1 MGESKIMSDYPLLSL
16 NIGKVQISTYKGKEA
31 RSAIGKSKV
40 DYAVSLSD
48 LGFAG
53 DEQAD
58 LVNHGGADKAI
69 CVYSYDHYAR
79 WETVLHRTLSYG
91 AFGENFTVE
100 RMQEQLV
107 HIGDIYQ
114 VGSAVVQISQPRQP
128 CWKLAMKWGL
138 DELPLLVTTS
148 GATGFYFRVL
158 ETGEVRGGDAIKL
171 LQAHSSRITVAE
183 ANRVMHK
190 DKEDVEGIRRLLAV
204 PELSASWVNS
214 LNKRLERL
222 EQANKEK

>member
-1 MGESKIMSDYPLLSL
+1 MVPAYPLLSL
-16 NIGKVQISTYKGKEA
+16 NIGKVQTSTYKGKEA
-31 RSAIGKSKV
+31 QSAIGKSKV
-40 DYAVSLSD
+40 DHVVTLTE
-48 LGFAG
+48 LGFTG

-69 CVYSYDHYAR
+69 CVYSHDHYAH
-79 WETVLHRTLSYG
+79 WEAVLHRSLSYG
-91 AFGENFTVE
+91 AFGENFTVGSME
-100 RMQEQLV
+100 EQQV

-114 VGSAVVQISQPRQP
+114 VGSAIVQISQPRQP

-138 DELPLLVTTS
+138 DELPLLVTNS
-148 GATGFYFRVL
+148 GATGFYYRVL
-158 ETGEVRGGDAIKL
+158 ETGEVRGGDDLKL
-171 LQAHSSRITVAE
+171 VRTHSSRITVAE

-214 LNKRLERL
+214 LSKRLERL
-222 EQANKEK
+222 ERANMEK